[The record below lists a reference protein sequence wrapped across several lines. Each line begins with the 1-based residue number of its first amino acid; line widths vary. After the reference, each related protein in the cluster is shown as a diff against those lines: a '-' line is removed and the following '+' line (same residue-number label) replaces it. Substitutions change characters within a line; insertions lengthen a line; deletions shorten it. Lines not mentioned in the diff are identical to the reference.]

1 MTANNKVTQGS
12 IIAYTL
18 DSKDRIK
25 VAFEYKVTELP
36 DAGRVTKV
44 DSGSLVT
51 IEGRTQVVDL
61 DVIADSNDYEDYRV
75 FNISVTYK
83 DGDAY
88 FESIEEGTLDS
99 IVVKKDYGM
108 AENAKMKVIAV
119 IDGIEW

>member
-1 MTANNKVTQGS
+1 MFVNTLLIGGVCLYISNTIPKQNTIKEEAPYTS
-12 IIAYTL
+12 IVGASRHT
-18 DSKDRIK
+18 
-25 VAFEYKVTELP
+25 
-36 DAGRVTKV
+36 
-44 DSGSLVT
+44 
-51 IEGRTQVVDL
+51 
-61 DVIADSNDYEDYRV
+61 YEDYRV

-108 AENAKMKVIAV
+108 AENARMKVIAV